1 MKGDA
6 SAKAGAKGAKLP
18 PVKGSTSPSKAPAAA
33 KGATDE
39 RATMAVTSGVG
50 SGSLDNISLA
60 TYVCDFGNV
69 VAGATKR
76 KSFRLTNVGR
86 LPVNFN
92 FDKKVLTQ
100 AGIAIEPD
108 KVQKVAPNCSTLFH
122 VAYATRKNAKLGRV
136 RWLAHVDI
144 KGGPSYSIEF
154 IANLTIPELSMSTEN
169 LDFGKVC
176 VQTRKTVKIRFEN
189 EKEVPC
195 DWQFHH
201 KPDIA
206 AAATAAKE
214 GERFQVYPISGTLL
228 PGQR

>member
-1 MKGDA
+1 MPA
-6 SAKAGAKGAKLP
+6 
-18 PVKGSTSPSKAPAAA
+18 VKGTTSPTKATAPG
-33 KGATDE
+33 KGPSTDGI
-39 RATMAVTSGVG
+39 AMQVTSGVG
-50 SGSLDNISLA
+50 SSVNLESISLA
-60 TYVCDFGNV
+60 TYICDFGNV

-108 KVQKVAPNCSTLFH
+108 KVQKVAPNCSSLFH
-122 VAYATRKNAKLGRV
+122 VAYATRKNAKLGKV

-154 IANLTIPELSMSTEN
+154 VANLTIPELSMSTEN

-195 DWQFHH
+195 DWQYHH